1 MQWTRRAPAPSNH
14 PLLNDEL
21 RDGKEMKVQRQFR
34 TESPRW
40 LFFFF
45 FWVSVLFLLL
55 LLQMQSVKATGYNTC
70 RRPTPSIGDYRRLLQ
85 PVKILEIF
93 FVILSYIFSYFM
105 LYFFNFKLI
114 VSKNV

>member
-34 TESPRW
+34 TESSR
-40 LFFFF
+40 LVFFF
-45 FWVSVLFLLL
+45 FWGVCVVLVVVAPDAKCKSDGVQHL
-55 LLQMQSVKATGYNTC
+55 
-70 RRPTPSIGDYRRLLQ
+70 PSSNAIYRRLLQ

-93 FVILSYIFSYFM
+93 FVIVSYIFSYFM
-105 LYFFNFKLI
+105 L
-114 VSKNV
+114 